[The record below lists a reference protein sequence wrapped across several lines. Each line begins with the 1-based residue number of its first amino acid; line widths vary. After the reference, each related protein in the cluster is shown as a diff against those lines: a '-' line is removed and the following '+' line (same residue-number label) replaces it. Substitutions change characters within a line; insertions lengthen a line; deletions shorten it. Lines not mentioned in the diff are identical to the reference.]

1 MKSTPD
7 QAIYDFSSAVYKLV
21 FLGYEKANDKIVKE
35 FFLMRC
41 LIMINELKSLDASIS
56 MQGQTIQYVVDKR
69 KYTFWLIEAPEPH
82 EKIEFLDYLNRELT
96 SIFYNLVITHCVR

>member
-21 FLGYEKANDKIVKE
+21 ILGYERGNDKIVKE

-82 EKIEFLDYLNRELT
+82 ENIEFLNYLTQELT
-96 SIFYNLVITHCVR
+96 SIFYNLDITHCVH

>member
-21 FLGYEKANDKIVKE
+21 KLGYEKANDKIVKE

-82 EKIEFLDYLNRELT
+82 EKIEFLDYLTRELT
-96 SIFYNLVITHCVR
+96 SIFYNLDLRHCVR